1 MTYYKSIHTFTAEK
15 LNKYLNRA
23 KVALEN
29 KHKEL
34 DSTLTEGYTLH
45 ENSCFKT
52 IERLSTQIVEL
63 EEELSKRILA

>member
-1 MTYYKSIHTFTAEK
+1 MKYYNNLNEFSEEK